1 MRHAYIEPSAWVK
14 RYYREV
20 GTDLTNA
27 LFAELLGPRPSRLL
41 CSRVG
46 MTEVVSV
53 LNRHRNAGRVT
64 QSLFNTA
71 YAQFEADSR
80 MVRLLSV
87 RNHQI
92 DASIRLLLA
101 HNLNATDALH
111 LQVAL
116 EVQSRLHKQGDTF
129 LVFAADQRLLRA
141 AQAEGLTIFN
151 PETGT
156 QAQLEAL
163 LS

>member
-1 MRHAYIEPSAWVK
+1 MRQTYIDLSAWVK
-14 RYYREV
+14 RYYHEA
-20 GTDLTNA
+20 GTELTNT
-27 LFAELLGPRPSRLL
+27 LFAELLKPRPSRLF
-41 CSRVG
+41 CSRAG
-46 MTEVVSV
+46 LTEVVSV

-87 RNHQI
+87 RKHQI

-116 EVQSRLHKQGDTF
+116 EVQSRLHKQGDPF
-129 LVFAADQRLLRA
+129 LVFALINACSARRKQRA
-141 AQAEGLTIFN
+141 
-151 PETGT
+151 
-156 QAQLEAL
+156 
-163 LS
+163 

>member
-1 MRHAYIEPSAWVK
+1 MRQAYLDPSAWVK
-14 RYYREV
+14 RYYHEV
-20 GTDLTNA
+20 GTALTNT
-27 LFAELLGPRPSRLL
+27 LFAELLTPRPSRLF

-46 MTEVVSV
+46 LTEVVSV

-64 QSLFNTA
+64 QSLFNMA

-80 MVRLLSV
+80 TIRLLSV
-87 RNHQI
+87 RNHQL
-92 DASIRLLLA
+92 DASIRLLLT

-111 LQVAL
+111 LQVTL
-116 EVQSRLHKQGDTF
+116 EVQSRLHKHGDTF

-141 AQAEGLTIFN
+141 AHAEGLAIFN

-163 LS
+163 LA